1 MSNLPEKPEPLD
13 DTRYLQIAEQA
24 MAAIET
30 AADAADLDSKRD
42 GSVLRLELDSGD
54 QVIIN
59 LQQPTHQVGLA
70 SRAGAHHFVWS
81 GSHWCDTRTGETL
94 GAALH
99 RVMQTLD
106 APPLDLPTL

>member
-1 MSNLPEKPEPLD
+1 MSDTLD

-42 GSVLRLELDSGD
+42 GSVLRLELDGGD
-54 QVIIN
+54 QVIVN
-59 LQQPTHQVGLA
+59 LQQPMHQLWLA
-70 SRAGAHHFVWS
+70 SRAGAHHYVWN
-81 GSHWCDTRTGETL
+81 GTHWCDTRTGETL
-94 GAALH
+94 GAALR
-99 RVMQTLD
+99 RVMDTLE

>member
-1 MSNLPEKPEPLD
+1 MSDSLD

-24 MAAIET
+24 MAAIEA

-54 QVIIN
+54 QVIVN
-59 LQQPTHQVGLA
+59 LQQPTHQVWLA
-70 SRAGAHHFVWS
+70 SRVGAHHYVWD
-81 GSHWCDTRTGETL
+81 GQHWCDTRTSETL

-99 RVMQTLD
+99 RVMAALG
-106 APPLDLPTL
+106 APSLSLQSL

>member
-1 MSNLPEKPEPLD
+1 MSDTLD

-54 QVIIN
+54 QVIVN
-59 LQQPTHQVGLA
+59 LQQPTHQLWLA
-70 SRAGAHHFVWS
+70 SRAGAHHYVWS
-81 GSHWCDTRTGETL
+81 GSYWCDTRTGETL
-94 GAALH
+94 GAALQ
-99 RVMQTLD
+99 RVMDTLE
-106 APPLDLPTL
+106 APPLNLPML

>member
-1 MSNLPEKPEPLD
+1 MPDTLD

-42 GSVLRLELDSGD
+42 GAVLRLELDSGD

-59 LQQPTHQVGLA
+59 LQQPTHQLWLA
-70 SRAGAHHFVWS
+70 SRAGAHHYVWS
-81 GSHWCDTRTGETL
+81 GSHWCDTRSGETL
-94 GAALH
+94 GASLQ
-99 RVMQTLD
+99 RVMDTLE
-106 APPLDLPTL
+106 APRLNLPTL